1 MNLLENINKPEDLKK
16 LDISDLTELASET
29 RKFLI
34 KNISKTGGHLS
45 SNLGVVELTIAL
57 LYCLNQPKDKIIW
70 DVGHQSYVHK
80 ILTGRRDKFN
90 TLRQYKGL
98 SGFPKPSESKYDSFV
113 VGHSSTSISVGLGF
127 ALARDLNNSDE
138 VIVSVIGDGALTGGM
153 AYEALNHAGRLNS
166 NLIVIL
172 NDNQMSIGEN
182 TSAISKSLNNVR
194 TTKSYLNA
202 KKDITKVLQKMS
214 VIGDKTKYLLDNT
227 KDKLKNLLLDITFF
241 EELGFRYYGKIDGHD
256 INELIKYINVAKEV
270 GGPVLLHVSTVK
282 GKGYDLAEE
291 NPTSFHGVSK
301 FDIKSGEFFK
311 SNAKTYTNVFSE
323 TILDLGKINEKV
335 IAITASMPDGTGLNE
350 FKKQFPNRF
359 FDVGIA
365 EEHAVTFASGLSKN
379 GFIPFFAVYST
390 FLQRAYDQIIHDVAI
405 QNLHVVFCIDRAGV
419 VGEDGETHQGVFDIS
434 YLNHIPNMT
443 VLAPANYSEL
453 SAMMYFAL
461 KHKGPI
467 SIRYPK
473 SSKINTL
480 LDFNKKIELG
490 KSNKI
495 FENINAKIAIIS
507 VGSML
512 SLCNEVYEK
521 LKEDKIDITLINL
534 RFIKPIDVEM
544 IKSLDKY
551 KDIIVVEDNINLGG
565 VSNIILKYLND
576 FDINIKVHSF
586 SYDDKFLEHG
596 TIEEIQ
602 NQMGISVLEV
612 YNKIL
617 NLII

>member
-57 LYCLNQPKDKIIW
+57 LYCLDQPKDKIIW

-127 ALARDLNNSDE
+127 SLARDLNNSSE

-461 KHKGPI
+461 KNKGPI

-473 SSKINTL
+473 SNKINTL

-512 SLCNEVYEK
+512 SLCNDVYEK

-544 IKSLDKY
+544 IKSLNKY

-576 FDINIKVHSF
+576 FDINVKVHSF